1 MGFGIYHN
9 EEDII
14 EIYKESIDIEYED
27 VKTKTEAYD
36 LAFEYYKKLYNN
48 NYIEKETF
56 NKYVKKLNKYK
67 REIKG
72 KNIFIEK
79 VKELYISGV

>member
-48 NYIEKETF
+48 
-56 NKYVKKLNKYK
+56 
-67 REIKG
+67 
-72 KNIFIEK
+72 
-79 VKELYISGV
+79 